1 MDNQNA
7 ADPKQDLNQNTAPTA
22 GTQTGAAQPS
32 AQMPPPPP
40 PPIEPPPPIVQPSS
54 SIVTP
59 AGQQMNAAGDEY
71 SKSQPGVS
79 VGPRLKEQQPVEAGR
94 SLDSARDFAEAD
106 KVAKKEG
113 DEYWES
119 YAREIELEKQ
129 ILEMGGVEKVE
140 SGEVKVPADV
150 AKEMGIAPVVEVHT
164 PMAQATGF
172 SVGGT
177 SLDDSQL
184 SAGVKKPTSSGLKW
198 LVEWFI
204 YQLLKAHYHVKR
216 IKGKIV
222 REAPS
227 SSPASTKTN

>member
-7 ADPKQDLNQNTAPTA
+7 ADPKQDLNQTATQNV
-22 GTQTGAAQPS
+22 GTQTGAAQAS

-40 PPIEPPPPIVQPSS
+40 PPIEPTPPIVQPSGA
-54 SIVTP
+54 VNTTP
-59 AGQQMNAAGDEY
+59 SAAP
-71 SKSQPGVS
+71 K
-79 VGPRLKEQQPVEAGR
+79 LKEQAPLAV
-94 SLDSARDFAEAD
+94 DSGQRVADSKIGANYAEAD

-177 SLDDSQL
+177 SLDDNQL
-184 SAGVKKPTSSGLKW
+184 SAGVAKPASSGLKW

-222 REAPS
+222 REAPN
-227 SSPASTKTN
+227 SSPVSTKTN